1 MANASPAGTDART
14 GADGPMLADLL
25 VVGGGVNGAGI
36 ARDAVGR
43 GMSVVL
49 CEQGDLAGA
58 TSSASTK
65 LIHGGLRYLEY
76 YEFRLVREALQE
88 REVLLRAAPHIIWPM
103 RFVLPHDSSMRPAW
117 MVRIGLFLYD
127 HLGKRKLLPGSHG
140 VDLTSSPSGRP
151 LSGGFT
157 KAFEYS
163 DCWVEDS
170 RLVVLNAMDARERGA
185 EILTRTRCETAVRRN
200 GLWEATLVDCES
212 GARRTVL
219 ARALVNAAGPWV
231 REMIAK
237 RTGVTVDKS
246 VRLVKG
252 SHIVVPRMFDGDHA
266 YIFQN
271 DDRRIVFAIP
281 YERDFTLIGTTDLDY
296 AGDPGAVA
304 ISGEEIAYLCRAV
317 SRYFAKPVRESDVV
331 WTYSGVR
338 PLFDDASGNASA
350 VTRDYVLEMDEP
362 AGEAPMLSIFGG
374 KITTFRRLAEEAT
387 EKLGRALGKGGATWT
402 ADSPLPGGDIADADF
417 AAFLARLK
425 RGRPWLPDAL
435 ALRLARAY
443 GTRVERLLGDARG
456 LDGLGTDF
464 GGGVYEAELDY
475 AAREEFAMTG
485 DDFLWRRSK
494 LGLHL
499 DATVRDAI
507 ADWFDR
513 RRDGTTNRGA
523 TNQGAGDDP
532 AGLKLEKGRSMGGL
546 R

>member
-1 MANASPAGTDART
+1 MSNASSDTV
-14 GADGPMLADLL
+14 DLL
-25 VVGGGVNGAGI
+25 IVGGGVNGAGI
-36 ARDAVGR
+36 ARDAIGR
-43 GMSVVL
+43 GLSVVL

-88 REVLLRAAPHIIWPM
+88 REVLLRAAPHIIWPL
-103 RFVLPHDSSMRPAW
+103 RFILPHDRSMRPAW

-127 HLGKRKLLPGSHG
+127 HLGKRALLPGSHG
-140 VDLTSSPSGRP
+140 VDLTTHPVGKP
-151 LSGGFT
+151 LNGGFT
-157 KAFEYS
+157 RAFEYS

-170 RLVVLNAMDARERGA
+170 RLVILNAIDARERGA
-185 EILTRTRCETAVRRN
+185 EILTRTRCEK
-200 GLWEATLVDCES
+200 ATRVDGQWVAKLVSVDS
-212 GARRTVL
+212 GETRTVR

-231 REMIAK
+231 RDVITR
-237 RTGVTVDKS
+237 RTGVTVEKS

-252 SHIVVPRMFDGDHA
+252 SHIVVPRKFEGDHA

-304 ISGEEIAYLCRAV
+304 ISPDEIAYLCRAV
-317 SRYFAKPVRESDVV
+317 SRYLKAPVTESEVV

-338 PLFDDASGNASA
+338 PLFDDESGSASA
-350 VTRDYVLEMDEP
+350 VTRDYVLEVDQP
-362 AGEAPMLSIFGG
+362 AGQAPMLSIFGG

-387 EKLGRALGKGGATWT
+387 EKLLKALNKTGGSWT
-402 ADSPLPGGDIADADF
+402 ADRHLPGGDIANADF
-417 AAFLARLK
+417 AAFLAGLRQ
-425 RGRPWLPDAL
+425 RRPWLPDAL

-443 GTRVERLLGDARG
+443 GTRVERLLGGAESLAD
-456 LDGLGTDF
+456 LGRDF
-464 GGGVYEAELDY
+464 GGGVHEAELDY
-475 AAREEFAMTG
+475 AAREEFAVSG

-499 DATVRDAI
+499 DATIRDAI
-507 ADWFDR
+507 GAWFDR
-513 RRDGTTNRGA
+513 RRNETA
-523 TNQGAGDDP
+523 APEAGR
-532 AGLKLEKGRSMGGL
+532 RSMGGQ